1 MNRIDWGLIGGGEK
15 SQIGFTHRA
24 GACLQRG
31 FQFAAG
37 ALDARPEQARTF
49 GKSLGLDP
57 RRAYGSWQ
65 EMLDGEMAR
74 EDRCALITIATP
86 NATHF
91 EIAKAFL
98 EAGFHVLCEKPLTMT
113 AIEAR
118 QLVQIAHQTKRIC
131 AVNYGYSGYPM
142 IRQMRDM
149 VAAGVLGALRVV
161 FAEFAGGFMADA
173 ADADNPRVRW
183 RFDPKQ
189 AGMAAVTLD
198 CGTHAL
204 HLASYVTGQNICS
217 VSSDFASGI
226 KGRALEDDNL
236 SAFRLEDG
244 VIGRLWTSGLAIG
257 RTHGLT
263 LQVFGEDGGL
273 CWRQENPN
281 QLYWT
286 PLNRSTQI
294 LERGSAELSPSAERA
309 SNITI
314 GHPEGFVAAVGNI
327 YRDLYDVISAEK
339 AGIAP
344 DPLALSYPSVEAG
357 CHSIE
362 VVEAMVAS
370 AQANGSWVEVGV
382 RQQAN
387 LRHAGE

>member
-1 MNRIDWGLIGGGEK
+1 MNWGLIGGGDG

-31 FQFAAG
+31 FRFAAG
-37 ALDARPEQARTF
+37 ALDVHPEQARRF

-57 RRAYGSWQ
+57 ERAYGSWQ
-65 EMLDGEMAR
+65 DMLDGEMAR
-74 EDRCALITIATP
+74 KDKCALVTIATP

-91 EIAKAFL
+91 AIAKAFL
-98 EAGFHVLCEKPLTMT
+98 EAGFHILCEKPLTLT
-113 AIEAR
+113 TIEAR
-118 QLVQIAHQTKRIC
+118 QLVQTAQQAKRIC
-131 AVNYGYSGYPM
+131 AVNYGYSGYSM
-142 IRQMRDM
+142 VRQMRDM
-149 VAAGVLGALRVV
+149 VRVGELGAIRVV

-189 AGMAAVTLD
+189 AGMAAVSFD
-198 CGTHAL
+198 CGIHAL
-204 HLASYVTGQNICS
+204 HLACYVTGKNICS

-226 KGRALEDDNL
+226 KNRELEDDNF

-244 VIGRLWTSGLAIG
+244 TIGRLWTSGLAIG
-257 RTHGLT
+257 RTHGLA
-263 LQVFGEDGGL
+263 LQVFGEKGGL
-273 CWRQENPN
+273 RWAQENPN

-286 PLNRSTQI
+286 PLNKPTQI
-294 LERGSAELSPSAERA
+294 LERGSAELSPAAERA
-309 SNITI
+309 SNIAI

-339 AGIAP
+339 AGVSP
-344 DPLALSYPSVEAG
+344 DPLSLSYPRVEDG

-370 AQANGSWVEVGV
+370 AHANGNWVEVGV
-382 RQQAN
+382 RQQQN